1 MRWYIEPGEKRVR
14 SVVVQGKNSRR
25 IPYLCPSHNEI
36 SGEDCD
42 ARRCPNSAWGVRM
55 TMAAV
60 IGLYL
65 RCYWTLPQ
73 MLLDSTSIDKEREKE
88 VSRLQEISG
97 QPFLDA
103 THRQLT
109 QGWHTEGTAGTE
121 STFSGDRGKLIV
133 PVEESSRVPSEG
145 PSTSVRM

>member
-1 MRWYIEPGEKRVR
+1 
-14 SVVVQGKNSRR
+14 
-25 IPYLCPSHNEI
+25 
-36 SGEDCD
+36 
-42 ARRCPNSAWGVRM
+42 M

-73 MLLDSTSIDKEREKE
+73 LTKESEKE
-88 VSRLQEISG
+88 VLRLQEISG
-97 QPFLDA
+97 QPVLDA

-121 STFSGDRGKLIV
+121 STFSSDRGELIM